1 MGIRVLLESFEV
13 PSQEFLVPFDKI
25 TEILGELGF
34 ALVHTEMFG
43 ELYSQQTEVR
53 LSPEQQTFCFLHRSF
68 VFRRTG
74 GKPEP
79 AEEVTVP
86 VMEAEEKPAEEAP
99 KAEGEKAVVV
109 KKATRKLKPKPE
121 PEGPPPVFF
130 MTADESKGE
139 FRVLSNE

>member
-34 ALVHTEMFG
+34 ALVHTEMFS

-53 LSPEQQTFCFLHRSF
+53 LSPEQQTFCFLHRAF

-79 AEEVTVP
+79 VEEVTVP
-86 VMEAEEKPAEEAP
+86 VMEAEKPAEEAP